1 MLLWFNQEGAEVCF
15 DCEEDQ
21 EVVLVAVQIAKR
33 RLMFIFVVVV
43 VVVVVVVLR
52 AERLLEGAAGAEG
65 GRGLEGRPPRP
76 VACQPSPPIEN

>member
-15 DCEEDQ
+15 YCEEDQ

-33 RLMFIFVVVV
+33 RLMVIFVVVV
-43 VVVVVVVLR
+43 VVVVVVR

-65 GRGLEGRPPRP
+65 GCGLEGRPPRP

>member
-1 MLLWFNQEGAEVCF
+1 MLLYQGTVCILVQPRF
-15 DCEEDQ
+15 DCEE

-33 RLMFIFVVVV
+33 RLMFIF

>member
-1 MLLWFNQEGAEVCF
+1 M
-15 DCEEDQ
+15 
-21 EVVLVAVQIAKR
+21 VVQVAKSW
-33 RLMFIFVVVV
+33 LMVMFVV

-65 GRGLEGRPPRP
+65 GCGLEGRPPRP

>member
-43 VVVVVVVLR
+43 VVR

-65 GRGLEGRPPRP
+65 GRGLEGRLPRP

>member
-21 EVVLVAVQIAKR
+21 DVVLVAVQIAKR
-33 RLMFIFVVVV
+33 RLMVIFVV

-76 VACQPSPPIEN
+76 VACQPSPPIQN

>member
-33 RLMFIFVVVV
+33 RLMVIFVGVVVV
-43 VVVVVVVLR
+43 VVVVR

-65 GRGLEGRPPRP
+65 GRGLEGRLPRP

>member
-15 DCEEDQ
+15 YCEEDQ

-43 VVVVVVVLR
+43 VVR

-65 GRGLEGRPPRP
+65 GCGLEGRPPRP

>member
-15 DCEEDQ
+15 YCEEDQ
-21 EVVLVAVQIAKR
+21 EVVPVVVQIAKR

-43 VVVVVVVLR
+43 VVR

-65 GRGLEGRPPRP
+65 GRGLEGRLPRP

>member
-1 MLLWFNQEGAEVCF
+1 MV
-15 DCEEDQ
+15 
-21 EVVLVAVQIAKR
+21 VQIAKSW
-33 RLMFIFVVVV
+33 LMVMFVV

-65 GRGLEGRPPRP
+65 GRGLEGRLPRP

>member
-33 RLMFIFVVVV
+33 RLMVIFVGVVVV
-43 VVVVVVVLR
+43 VVMVR

>member
-43 VVVVVVVLR
+43 VVR

>member
-15 DCEEDQ
+15 YCEEDQ

-43 VVVVVVVLR
+43 VVR

-65 GRGLEGRPPRP
+65 GRGLEGRLPRP

>member
-21 EVVLVAVQIAKR
+21 DVVLVAVQIAKR
-33 RLMFIFVVVV
+33 RLMVIFVV